1 MSDAKVYFFF
11 LLATFL
17 VTSLWVLLSRKL
29 INMIV
34 AIGIGSILLSILFF
48 FLGTPFAGAFELSVG
63 AGLISI
69 LFLIATSL
77 SKRNK
82 DKGESE

>member
-34 AIGIGSILLSILFF
+34 AVGIGSILLSILFF
-48 FLGTPFAGAFELSVG
+48 FFGNTFCWRV
-63 AGLISI
+63 
-69 LFLIATSL
+69 
-77 SKRNK
+77 
-82 DKGESE
+82 